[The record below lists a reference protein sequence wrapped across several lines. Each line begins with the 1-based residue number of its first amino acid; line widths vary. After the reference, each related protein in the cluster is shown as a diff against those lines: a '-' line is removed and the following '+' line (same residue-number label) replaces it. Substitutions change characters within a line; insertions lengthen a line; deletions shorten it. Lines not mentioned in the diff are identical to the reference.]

1 MQREF
6 SFSPAHLEA
15 AHSCHQ
21 DSLHWGPHTSLSQ
34 SGHLDFHNHCP
45 RKGELTISR
54 FITYLWLHSSVWH
67 KYPHRKTINYIMRTH
82 PWKHITLSKQ
92 TGTPACP
99 LSSKKGT
106 GHLRVTAVLSGNY
119 FMWQMTIT
127 CFIQTYSMILINFF
141 FIFRKNWL
149 FLPPQK
155 QYLLFWNY
163 CSIWEVLQNDTIH
176 LPIHGYHRQYFSYVL
191 WQYFSYVEYEKLR
204 YLRMSIN
211 NAGVTNKIFQ

>member
-45 RKGELTISR
+45 RKGELTISH

-141 FIFRKNWL
+141 SFLERTGFFFLLKNNTFYFEIIVQFEKSFKMIPFIYLFMAITDSIFHMYFDSIFHMLNMKN
-149 FLPPQK
+149 
-155 QYLLFWNY
+155 
-163 CSIWEVLQNDTIH
+163 
-176 LPIHGYHRQYFSYVL
+176 
-191 WQYFSYVEYEKLR
+191 
-204 YLRMSIN
+204 
-211 NAGVTNKIFQ
+211 